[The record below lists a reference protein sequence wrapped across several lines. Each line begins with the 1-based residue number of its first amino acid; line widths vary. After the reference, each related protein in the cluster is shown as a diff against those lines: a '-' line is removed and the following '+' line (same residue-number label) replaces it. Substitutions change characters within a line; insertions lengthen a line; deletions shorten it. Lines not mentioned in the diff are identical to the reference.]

1 MSICLIEQFLRMPE
15 GGITD
20 FPKAV
25 LIVRNTQYIDATKLI
40 LKLFVKF
47 WAKEGWITLALKV

>member
-1 MSICLIEQFLRMPE
+1 MPE